1 MSFSEMLSA
10 LCKVARDT
18 VVPDIK
24 TGSSSATGVTAPVRP
39 TCRVMDFSLVLA
51 LSARYFHASAHLG
64 TRIKRTIVKF
74 DDGAVCVIWEISPD
88 FFQFANAFKRPM
100 RALGKLGP

>member
-1 MSFSEMLSA
+1 MTTVSPTRMSFSDMLSA

-39 TCRVMDFSLVLA
+39 TCSVMDLSFVWA
-51 LSARYFHASAHLG
+51 LSARYFHATAHLG
-64 TRIKRTIVKF
+64 
-74 DDGAVCVIWEISPD
+74 AWEVIPARE
-88 FFQFANAFKRPM
+88 
-100 RALGKLGP
+100 